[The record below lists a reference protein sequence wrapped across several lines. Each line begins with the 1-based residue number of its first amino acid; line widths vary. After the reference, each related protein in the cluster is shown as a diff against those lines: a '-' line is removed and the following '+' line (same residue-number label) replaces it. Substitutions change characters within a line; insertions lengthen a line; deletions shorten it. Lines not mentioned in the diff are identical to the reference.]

1 MSLISLEGMEFF
13 AYHGCYREEQ
23 LVGTKFIVDLYIEA
37 DLSKSEKSDN
47 LSDTINYQDVYCL
60 IKKEMEIKSFLLE
73 NIGKRIVNSIKE
85 NFPEILEV
93 KVKVS
98 KMNPQLGGKIKNVSI
113 TL

>member
-23 LVGTKFIVDLYIEA
+23 VVGTKFIVDLYIEA

-47 LSDTINYQDVYCL
+47 LSDTTNYQEVYL
-60 IKKEMEIKSFLLE
+60 LVKKEMETNSFLLE
-73 NIGKRIVNSIKE
+73 HIGRRILNSVKE
-85 NFPEILEV
+85 HFPEILKV
-93 KVKVS
+93 KIKVS

-113 TL
+113 SL

>member
-23 LVGTKFIVDLYIEA
+23 LVGTKFIVDLYIEV

-47 LSDTINYQDVYCL
+47 LSDTINYQDVYYL
-60 IKKEMEIKSFLLE
+60 IKKEMEIKSYLLE
-73 NIGKRIVNSIKE
+73 HIGRRILNSVKKQ
-85 NFPEILEV
+85 FPKIQEV
-93 KVKVS
+93 KIKIS

-113 TL
+113 SL

>member
-23 LVGTKFIVDLYIEA
+23 LVGTKFIIDLFIEA

-47 LSDTINYQDVYCL
+47 LSDTINYQDVYC
-60 IKKEMEIKSFLLE
+60 IVKNEMETKSFLLE
-73 NIGKRIVNSIKE
+73 HIGKRILTSVKKH
-85 NFPEILEV
+85 FPEIL
-93 KVKVS
+93 KAKIKVS